1 MKKLA
6 YLLVLLLCM
15 SMTMTAFATEFT
27 PSVTSKPAP
36 EIVPVGDG
44 YVAYLINEA
53 GEKTYL
59 TSECLVVTPVSEAE
73 KSTVLSNEAKTT
85 LLNVHTQLSAGKMKM
100 PYEKHNPNY
109 NAADMVI
116 RDLVD
121 ISLICEEHSE
131 MLKQD
136 GVKLVVTFKM
146 GLKANTDL
154 SVMSYK
160 NTEWNPIDK
169 VVVNEDGTATCTF
182 ENLCPVAFSVYTG
195 ATPPAGTGDNSNTI
209 IWGAIA
215 GVSLVALIVLIVVGR
230 KKKLL

>member
-1 MKKLA
+1 MKKLT

-44 YVAYLINEA
+44 YVAYLINEG

-59 TSECLVVTPVSEAE
+59 TGECLVVTPVSEVE
-73 KSTVLSNEAKTT
+73 KSTVLSEDAKNT
-85 LLNVHTQLSAGKMKM
+85 LLNVYTQLSAGKMKM

-109 NAADMVI
+109 SAADMVI

-121 ISLICEEHSE
+121 VSLVCEEHSE
-131 MLKQD
+131 MLKQP
-136 GVKLVVTFKM
+136 GVKLVVTFDMK
-146 GLKANTDL
+146 LKANTDL

-160 NTEWNPIDK
+160 NAEWNPIDN
-169 VVVNEDGTATCTF
+169 VTVNEDGTATCTF

-195 ATPPAGTGDNSNTI
+195 VTPPAGTGDNSNTI
-209 IWGAIA
+209 IWGSIA
-215 GVSLVALIVLIVVGR
+215 GIAMVALIVLVVVGR
-230 KKKLL
+230 KKQLL